1 MNNKLSNRE
10 IVEND
15 KKNLYLGNLNTVE
28 FDLKLPLVGEYGSS
42 ISWESGHEG
51 LLMSDGTV
59 RRPSFG
65 MGNRTVELTG
75 TFSYGDVT
83 EKKVYEVTILQEK
96 KDLRIK
102 KIYAIHKQVKVK
114 EDFYLPET
122 IPADTEDGDTI
133 MCKVIWEGGRK
144 QCLSSVGK
152 VKINGDVA
160 GASDKAE
167 AFVEV
172 VDELCVSFKDK
183 TPCLR
188 SLAFPEQDSR
198 VYLEEGSVFFDA
210 QERMHQVLLEM
221 NDDQMLYNFREA
233 SGLDTMGAPQMIGWD
248 TPDSQLRGHTTGH
261 YLSALALCYH
271 ATADEKIFKKLQYMV
286 DELKKCQD
294 AFAASGET
302 KEGFLSGY
310 SEEQFDLL
318 EVYTVYPTI
327 WAPYYTLHKILA
339 GLLDCWRFAKVKEAL
354 NIADKL
360 GDWTYN
366 RLNRLTKEQRDTM
379 WGMYIAGEIGGIN
392 ESLAALYEE
401 TGNENHLKA
410 ARMFDNEKLFL
421 PMEMQVDALSG
432 LHANQ
437 HIPQIIGAMKIF
449 EVTGEK
455 NYYDIARYFWSA
467 VTKRHIYAIGGTGEA
482 EMFHPAGEIGKRLT
496 KSTAESCAS
505 YNMLKLTQQ
514 LYQYEP
520 YVRMMDYY
528 ERTVL
533 NHTVASAEKGVT
545 GANTYFMPL
554 APGSKKEFDDENSC
568 CHGTGLESQSK
579 YIDSIY
585 YKQDNVL
592 FVNLF
597 IASRLEWR
605 EKGINVVLKT
615 QKENPGKVSL
625 IISAVESGITEQTII
640 KIRKPSWN
648 VGGYDV
654 WADGVINHA
663 YTEED
668 GYIQLIVEAG
678 VEIRQIDIDF
688 NCSFHIEATPDCP
701 DIVSLFYG
709 PYILAAL
716 SEEEE
721 MLELP
726 GDERQ
731 IAELAAKNE
740 GELSFHLGGMT
751 WIPFCCVDKESYHL
765 YFRKSEGR

>member
-1 MNNKLSNRE
+1 MKLSDRE

-42 ISWESGHEG
+42 IEWESSHEG
-51 LLMSDGTV
+51 LLKPDGTV

-75 TFSYGDVT
+75 TFSCGEVT
-83 EKKVYEVTILQEK
+83 DTKIYEVTILQEK

-102 KIYAIHKQVKVK
+102 KIYPIHKQVKAG
-114 EDFYLPET
+114 EEFYLPESL
-122 IPADTEDGDTI
+122 PVETEDGDTI
-133 MCKVIWEGGRK
+133 MRCVEWEGGRRRDAFDAGEARIT
-144 QCLSSVGK
+144 GK
-152 VKINGDVA
+152 VE
-160 GASDKAE
+160 GASVEAE
-167 AFVEV
+167 AYVEAV
-172 VDELCVSFKDK
+172 ETLENAHIDK
-183 TPCLR
+183 VPKLR
-188 SLAFPEQDSR
+188 SLAFPNGGSK
-198 VYLEEGSVFFDA
+198 VYLEGESVFFDA
-210 QERMHQVLLEM
+210 QERMHQVLLDM
-221 NDDQMLYNFREA
+221 DDDQMLYNFREA
-233 SGLDTMGAPQMIGWD
+233 AGLDMKGAPQMIGWD
-248 TPDSQLRGHTTGH
+248 APDSQLRGHTTGH
-261 YLSALALCYH
+261 YMSALALCYH
-271 ATADEKIFKKLQYMV
+271 ATADEAIFKKIQYMIT
-286 DELKKCQD
+286 ELKKCQD
-294 AFAASGET
+294 AFAASGDT

-318 EVYTVYPTI
+318 EVYTIYPTI

-339 GLLDCWRFAKVKEAL
+339 GLLDCWKFAEVKEAL
-354 NIADKL
+354 EIADKL

-366 RLNRLTKEQRDTM
+366 RLKRLTKEQRDKM
-379 WGMYIAGEIGGIN
+379 WSMYIAGEIGGIN
-392 ESLAALYEE
+392 ESLASLYEE
-401 TGNENHLKA
+401 TGKEHHLKA
-410 ARMFDNEKLFL
+410 AKLFDNEKLFL

-455 NYYDIARYFWSA
+455 YYYDIARYFWSA
-467 VTKRHIYAIGGTGEA
+467 VTKGHIYSIGGTGEA
-482 EMFHPAGEIGKRLT
+482 EMFHPVNEIGRRLT

-520 YVRMMDYY
+520 DVRMMDYY

-533 NHTVASAEKGVT
+533 NHTVASAEKEET

-554 APGSKKEFDDENSC
+554 TPGCSKEFDDENSC

-585 YKQDNVL
+585 YRGDDAL
-592 FVNLF
+592 YVNLF
-597 IASRLEWR
+597 IPSKLEWEER
-605 EKGINVVLKT
+605 GICAELKT
-615 QKENPGKVSL
+615 EMEHPEKVSL
-625 IISAVESGITEQTII
+625 LVGVQEGASAVQTAV
-640 KIRKPSWN
+640 KIRKPFWHT
-648 VGGYDV
+648 GELKIFI
-654 WADGVINHA
+654 DGEKSQK

-668 GYIQLIVEAG
+668 GYIRIVLEN
-678 VEIRQIDIDF
+678 IRRIDIEF
-688 NCSFHIEATPDCP
+688 NCGFYLEAAPDCP

-721 MLELP
+721 MIELP
-726 GDERQ
+726 GDINCIGQ
-731 IAELAAKNE
+731 LAEKQNGRLAFCME
-740 GELSFHLGGMT
+740 GRTLV
-751 WIPFCCVDKESYHL
+751 PFCSVDKEHYHL
-765 YFRKSEGR
+765 YFKKSRGE